1 MNNIAVAGAGIV
13 GICSAYFLQKAGF
26 QVTLIDKEEPGT
38 MTSYGHACT
47 FADYAS
53 IPVNSPNLFRDIPI
67 MLLKKDAPLAI
78 DFFHVLKNLSWSIDF
93 LKNCRKDKV
102 EYISQSLGGILQHA
116 NIFYDK
122 IFKEVDVKKY
132 IKKEEAL
139 YLYETRKAYEQAK
152 PITIQRQKNGV
163 NVKEMT
169 KEDIKDLE
177 PNLASVY
184 YKGEIFFGSR
194 HTTNPLAIS
203 KKIFESFIDYGG
215 VFVKKK
221 ITNVQHSETAITISY
236 GVESTIFDKF
246 IVCAGAWSNIIANYI
261 GDNFPLDTERGY
273 HVLFDNKDKLINRPI
288 GWSEFGFY
296 LIQIEEGIRAAGTVE
311 IAGLNKKPNIKR
323 IKMIEKQARK
333 ILPSL
338 RNVKKDWMG
347 FRPTLPDSLPVIGH
361 SLLNNRIIYA
371 FGHQHIGW
379 TLAAVTG
386 NIVENLVKDQQPNI
400 DIKAFN
406 PNRFNK

>member
-1 MNNIAVAGAGIV
+1 MKNIAVGGAGIV

-67 MLLKKDAPLAI
+67 MLLKKDAPLAV
-78 DFFHVLKNLSWSIDF
+78 DFFHVLKNLSWSINF

-122 IFKEVDVKKY
+122 IFEEVDVKKY

-152 PITIQRQKNGV
+152 PITIRRQKNGV
-163 NVKEMT
+163 NVKEMK

-203 KKIFESFIDYGG
+203 RKIFESFIRNGG
-215 VFVKKK
+215 ESIRESSKSRGESRRESSKSRGKGK
-221 ITNVQHSETAITISY
+221 IKNQ
-236 GVESTIFDKF
+236 
-246 IVCAGAWSNIIANYI
+246 
-261 GDNFPLDTERGY
+261 
-273 HVLFDNKDKLINRPI
+273 
-288 GWSEFGFY
+288 
-296 LIQIEEGIRAAGTVE
+296 
-311 IAGLNKKPNIKR
+311 NIKKR
-323 IKMIEKQARK
+323 WTK
-333 ILPSL
+333 
-338 RNVKKDWMG
+338 
-347 FRPTLPDSLPVIGH
+347 
-361 SLLNNRIIYA
+361 LLSSFTTI
-371 FGHQHIGW
+371 
-379 TLAAVTG
+379 
-386 NIVENLVKDQQPNI
+386 
-400 DIKAFN
+400 
-406 PNRFNK
+406 

>member
-1 MNNIAVAGAGIV
+1 MKNIGVGGAGII
-13 GICSAYFLQKAGF
+13 GICTAYFLQKAGF

-53 IPVNSPNLFRDIPI
+53 IPVNSPNLFKDIPI
-67 MLLKKDAPLAI
+67 MLLKKDAPLAV
-78 DFFHVLKNLSWSIDF
+78 DFFHVLKNLSWSINF

-122 IFKEVDVKKY
+122 IFEEVDVKKY

-139 YLYETRKAYEQAK
+139 YLYETKKAYEQAK
-152 PITIQRQKNGV
+152 PITMQRQKNGV
-163 NVKEMT
+163 NVKEMK

-203 KKIFESFIDYGG
+203 KKIFESFIDSGG

-221 ITNVQHSETAITISY
+221 ITNVQHSETEITISY
-236 GVESTIFDKF
+236 GIESTIFDKF

-273 HVLFDNKDKLINRPI
+273 HVLFESKQQLINRPI
-288 GWSEFGFY
+288 AWSESGFY
-296 LIQIEEGIRAAGTVE
+296 LIQIEDGIRAAGTVE
-311 IAGLNKKPNIKR
+311 IAGLIKAPNKKR
-323 IKMIEKQARK
+323 TQMIENQSRK
-333 ILPSL
+333 ILPQL
-338 RNVKKDWMG
+338 GPVKSTWMG
-347 FRPTLPDSLPVIGH
+347 RRPTLPDAKPIIGR
-361 SLLNNRIIYA
+361 SINNKNIFYA

-386 NIVENLVKDQQPNI
+386 KVIDSLVKESNTNI
-400 DIKAFN
+400 DISSFH
-406 PNRFNK
+406 PSRFS